1 MRETGDFVELEE
13 PFDTKGGGGSMTNS
27 KDLLREFV
35 KSVNGKDYSEV
46 IILADREATLAYRNA
61 LRSGDDLHHNSSGWC
76 LYSKTLSNMIGF
88 LRNEVKLKQPDSDTN
103 SLFHSL
109 QNGIDQQNLKFIRH
123 YKVKQESL

>member
-1 MRETGDFVELEE
+1 
-13 PFDTKGGGGSMTNS
+13 MTNS

-46 IILADREATLAYRNA
+46 IILADREATQAYRKA
-61 LRSGDDLHHNSSGWC
+61 LRSCHEPQHNPSGWC
-76 LYSKTLSNMIGF
+76 SYSKTLSNMIDF

-123 YKVKQESL
+123 DKVKQESL